1 MRALVM
7 SVREREKERESAC
20 VCHLTF
26 KSVSFSDIK
35 MTFTKRFRQR
45 RRRRR
50 RCRRRRCR
58 RFPIIDRR
66 QKKILTLKIDPFSTI
81 IASITFSNSVS
92 LFPG

>member
-1 MRALVM
+1 
-7 SVREREKERESAC
+7 
-20 VCHLTF
+20 
-26 KSVSFSDIK
+26 
-35 MTFTKRFRQR
+35 MTFTKRCCQ

-81 IASITFSNSVS
+81 IASITFSNTVS